1 MHQTIYAQMRDLE
14 DKHWWFVGR
23 RMIIRRVISSLPLP
37 LSPRILDAGCGTGGN
52 LPVWAEFGEV
62 TGMELDDYAA
72 AISRARGLGPIY
84 NGSLPDDM
92 PFSTQSFDL
101 VLLLDV
107 LEHIESDCESL
118 RAINSLLAP
127 QGYVVL
133 TVPAFPFL
141 WSEHDEQH
149 HHKRRYVSS
158 NLEQVI
164 REAGLRLV
172 YLTYFNTWLFPVVA
186 AVRLAPRRS
195 PSKQVAHDMQ
205 LPGPLVNRVLQ
216 AVFSS
221 ERHLVGRVRLP
232 FGVSMLAIARKGD

>member
-1 MHQTIYAQMRDLE
+1 MDQTIYPKMRELE

-72 AISRARGLGPIY
+72 AISRARGLGPIF
-84 NGSLPDDM
+84 NGGLPDDM

-107 LEHIESDCESL
+107 LEHIENDCESMK
-118 RAINSLLAP
+118 AINSLLAP

-172 YLTYFNTWLFPVVA
+172 YLTYFNTWLFPMVA
-186 AVRLAPRRS
+186 AVRLVRRRS
-195 PSKQVAHDMQ
+195 PSKQIARDMQ
-205 LPGPLVNRVLQ
+205 LPGPFVNRVLQ

-232 FGVSMLAIARKGD
+232 FGVSMLAIARKGG